1 MNDQHSWI
9 DQHTWTDQNTW
20 TDQHTRNDQHA
31 CDDPPV
37 RNDQS
42 ALRYLPPGS
51 IIPAA
56 DLETVQVAESYL
68 AWSQDCLKS
77 AQEAADTLR
86 ARAAAEGYA
95 DGVRQ
100 GRREAA
106 AALSE
111 VVARFRADLASLQ
124 PSLAPIVVRA
134 VEKLVGSLDREELVQ
149 ACLGAALADIAAEVE
164 VTLFVP
170 PQDADFFRSQ
180 IEAIGAS
187 GGSSIALAVD
197 PLLKGGEMLLATPAG
212 RTHIG
217 ARQQISRLAAA
228 LAPDRSS

>member
-1 MNDQHSWI
+1 MSDQI
-9 DQHTWTDQNTW
+9 IW
-20 TDQHTRNDQHA
+20 TDQHVWTDRHTYDNPHV
-31 CDDPPV
+31 CDDQPA
-37 RNDQS
+37 RSDQNT
-42 ALRYLPPGS
+42 LRYLPPGS

-56 DLETVQVAESYL
+56 ELETVQVAESYL

-77 AQEAADTLR
+77 AQETADALR
-86 ARAAAEGYA
+86 ARAAAEGYG

-100 GRREAA
+100 GRFEAA

-111 VVARFRADLASLQ
+111 VVAGFRADLASLQ
-124 PSLAPIVVRA
+124 PSLALIVVRA

-149 ACLGAALADIAAEVE
+149 ACLGSALADIAAEIE

-180 IEAIGAS
+180 VEALGAS

-228 LAPDRSS
+228 LTPDRTS